1 MITNF
6 SAKASV
12 LTHYIAQMRDVKT
25 QGDKLHFRN
34 NMKRI
39 ANIMA
44 YEISKELKFE
54 SVEIETPLGVAPC
67 KKLGDKIV
75 LASILRAGLPMHDA
89 FLNIFD
95 QAENAFISAY
105 RQHHKDGSFD
115 IKLEYVTC
123 PRIESKVLILIDPM
137 LATGASIEN
146 TLSSL
151 EEYGKPKE
159 IHIATIIASTQGV
172 NHIKRLFPKAKIWA
186 GAIDDEL
193 TAKSYIVPGLGDA
206 GDLAFGSKLQE

>member
-1 MITNF
+1 MVTNF
-6 SAKASV
+6 TSNASIV
-12 LTHYIAQMRDVKT
+12 SQYIANMRDVKT

-34 NMKRI
+34 NMKRV
-39 ANIMA
+39 ATMMA
-44 YEISKELKFE
+44 YEISKELKYKTI
-54 SVEIETPLGVAPC
+54 EIETPLGVAPS
-67 KKLGDKIV
+67 KRLDDNLV

-89 FLNIFD
+89 FLGVFD
-95 QAENAFISAY
+95 HAENAFISAY

-115 IKLEYVTC
+115 IKLEYITC
-123 PRIESKVLILIDPM
+123 PRIENKVLILIDPM

-146 TLSSL
+146 TLASL
-151 EEYGKPKE
+151 AEYGKPKE

-206 GDLAFGSKLQE
+206 GDLAFGTKLQE